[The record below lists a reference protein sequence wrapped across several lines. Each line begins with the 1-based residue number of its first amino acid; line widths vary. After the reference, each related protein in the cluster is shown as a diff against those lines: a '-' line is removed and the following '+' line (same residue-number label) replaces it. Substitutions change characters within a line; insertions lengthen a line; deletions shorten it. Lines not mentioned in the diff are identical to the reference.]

1 MAHWA
6 DEVAQQIIEKY
17 GDKDVYTVASGVSP
31 SGIIHMGNL
40 REVLT
45 PFFVVKA
52 LKDKGKNVRF
62 ILSFD
67 EYDRL
72 RKVSS
77 DIEKDA
83 PEFYKNIG
91 LPYTSVPDPYGC
103 HQNYAQHF
111 EQPLLDALSKLG
123 VEIEVLHQT
132 QKYTSGEYTQGVL
145 TAIKNRKK
153 IYDIQYS
160 FKTQEANEQDRE
172 NYYPIEIYC
181 EKCGKDTTTVTAEH
195 EDGAVLDYTCKC
207 GFCGTIDLR
216 TQHHCK
222 LPWKID
228 WPMRWANEGVMF
240 ETGGRDHSSEGGSYQ
255 VSSVIA
261 REVYGI
267 EPPLYRMYDF
277 VKLKGQTKK
286 ISSSSGVGD
295 MRPEVMLRV
304 YAPEVLLWMYNRF
317 LPEKEFELALDS
329 DVLRTYHEY
338 DRMYQKFKEGTAG
351 DVEARIMQL
360 SLAGKPADYQP
371 VSASLIASFAPI
383 VNFDLDMLVDLLNK
397 CGENVTK
404 QQIADRFEC
413 IRFWMQ
419 NYCPDEIVRLL
430 PQKNDAFVATMNDE
444 EKGWVRTLLNSI
456 KTNDLNTTEMQT
468 LLYDIPKLNGEQ
480 NKQRQKRFFEIV
492 YNLLLGKNQGPRL
505 YLFLS
510 AVEKQS
516 YLHLLEI

>member
-160 FKTQEANEQDRE
+160 
-172 NYYPIEIYC
+172 
-181 EKCGKDTTTVTAEH
+181 
-195 EDGAVLDYTCKC
+195 
-207 GFCGTIDLR
+207 
-216 TQHHCK
+216 
-222 LPWKID
+222 
-228 WPMRWANEGVMF
+228 
-240 ETGGRDHSSEGGSYQ
+240 
-255 VSSVIA
+255 
-261 REVYGI
+261 
-267 EPPLYRMYDF
+267 
-277 VKLKGQTKK
+277 
-286 ISSSSGVGD
+286 
-295 MRPEVMLRV
+295 RP
-304 YAPEVLLWMYNRF
+304 
-317 LPEKEFELALDS
+317 
-329 DVLRTYHEY
+329 RTY
-338 DRMYQKFKEGTAG
+338 
-351 DVEARIMQL
+351 
-360 SLAGKPADYQP
+360 
-371 VSASLIASFAPI
+371 
-383 VNFDLDMLVDLLNK
+383 
-397 CGENVTK
+397 
-404 QQIADRFEC
+404 
-413 IRFWMQ
+413 
-419 NYCPDEIVRLL
+419 
-430 PQKNDAFVATMNDE
+430 
-444 EKGWVRTLLNSI
+444 
-456 KTNDLNTTEMQT
+456 
-468 LLYDIPKLNGEQ
+468 
-480 NKQRQKRFFEIV
+480 
-492 YNLLLGKNQGPRL
+492 
-505 YLFLS
+505 
-510 AVEKQS
+510 
-516 YLHLLEI
+516 